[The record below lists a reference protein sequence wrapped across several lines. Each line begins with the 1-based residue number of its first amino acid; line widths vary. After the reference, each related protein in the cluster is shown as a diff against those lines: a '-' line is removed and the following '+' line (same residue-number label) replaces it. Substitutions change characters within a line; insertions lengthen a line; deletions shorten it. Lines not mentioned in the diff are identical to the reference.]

1 MDAFIIHKV
10 FCLFLFL
17 YQLNNPPAF
26 ICFFSHWLLF
36 YYSAGCGANRFGAS
50 CEALCSKTKEHC
62 RRMVLCRP
70 QLGCNCASGLKGVL
84 CNTCEYWNKAWMLLW
99 KVMLDYFID
108 SFCVCI
114 KVLVSYLIII
124 EQMQQFSLYEYMQMT
139 SAPDTLY
146 NMKSVKLSLWL
157 F

>member
-1 MDAFIIHKV
+1 
-10 FCLFLFL
+10 
-17 YQLNNPPAF
+17 
-26 ICFFSHWLLF
+26 
-36 YYSAGCGANRFGAS
+36 
-50 CEALCSKTKEHC
+50 
-62 RRMVLCRP
+62 
-70 QLGCNCASGLKGVL
+70 
-84 CNTCEYWNKAWMLLW
+84 MLLW